1 MFIQLEGMIIILAA
15 IGVSLRATGQNRTI
29 LSIDQA
35 YVSARILC
43 ARRGTEVLFNLCLW
57 IPI

>member
-43 ARRGTEVLFNLCLW
+43 ARRGTEVLFNLCL
-57 IPI
+57 